1 MFGDIQNMKV
11 LYIGHY
17 KEFGGW
23 AQAATDQ
30 ILALDSV
37 GVDVVCR
44 NITLTADRQNIHPR
58 LLALEQKDLTDI
70 DYCIQHVLPHH
81 LVGSKAFKK
90 NIAFLEIESVSI
102 KGLAWFDQL
111 TQMDEI
117 WVANQ
122 DIVDSLE
129 NDNIGVPV
137 KLVHHATD
145 INKYTKQYSPL
156 EGLGNDAF
164 KFYYAGDF
172 NDRKNLQSIV
182 TCFHSEFEKAE
193 DACLI
198 VKVKQFGKSKEE
210 LDKTYDDLASYVKGS
225 IRMYRSLQEYKTDYV
240 ISDELSDADMCRL
253 HNHCDCFLC
262 PSHGEAWSIPSL
274 DAMAFGN
281 TPICSNFGGPK
292 EFITEDENTGKLID
306 GCFSVCKSS
315 DSAFPDM
322 FTGREYWFQP
332 CEKQIREQMRKYYE
346 SYKENP
352 ITHKQ
357 KAKSAGLEKIKQF
370 SYENIGNKMLEN
382 LNA

>member
-1 MFGDIQNMKV
+1 MKI

-44 NITLTADRQNIHPR
+44 NITLTADKRDVHPR
-58 LLALEQKDLTDI
+58 LLALEKKDLTDI

-81 LVGSKAFKK
+81 LVGSKSFKK
-90 NIAFLEIESVSI
+90 NIAFLEIESLSI
-102 KGLAWFDQL
+102 KGLTWFDYL
-111 TQMDEI
+111 KQMDEV
-117 WVANQ
+117 WAPNQ
-122 DIVDSLE
+122 DIVNSLT
-129 NDNIGVPV
+129 NDGIGIPTQ
-137 KLVHHATD
+137 LVHHATD
-145 INKYTKQYSPL
+145 VNKYRIQYQPL
-156 EGLGNDAF
+156 SGLAEGMF

-172 NDRKNLQSIV
+172 NDRKNLESIV

-193 DACLI
+193 DVALI
-198 VKVKQFGKSKEE
+198 VKLKKFGKSNQEIDKEYNN
-210 LDKTYDDLASYVKGS
+210 LSRHVKS
-225 IRMYRSLQEYKTDYV
+225 RIRMYNSEAEYKTDYV
-240 ISDELSDADMCRL
+240 ISDELTEQDMNRL
-253 HNHCDCFLC
+253 HSHCDCFLC

-274 DAMAFGN
+274 EAMAFGN
-281 TPICSNFGGPK
+281 TPICSNVGGPK
-292 EFITEDENTGKLID
+292 EFITDDENTGKLIN

-332 CEKQIREQMRKYYE
+332 CEKEIRDQMRKYYE
-346 SYKENP
+346 SYKQNP

-357 KAKSAGLEKIKQF
+357 KAKIAGLERVEQF
-370 SYENIGNKMLEN
+370 SYEAIGNKMLEK